1 MRVKQL
7 LIPGIA
13 ILSSALFLTGCA
25 NANDPI
31 SEPAPITEPTVNGG
45 DQNNDGDAAASGS
58 VTLVTTN
65 SFAIS
70 DDAIAAFEAETG
82 LTLNIVPV
90 GSAGVLANMLV
101 LTRDHPMGDAFFGV
115 DNTFVSR
122 ILDADVSVGHVPTD
136 LPEEASN
143 WGGGRLTPIT
153 RGDVC
158 LNIDLDWFA
167 AHPDIQPP
175 TGFIDL
181 LRPDLAGQTVL
192 LNPTTSSPGMA
203 FLLATVAEFGDVELG
218 SAQGSHSLP
227 YGVPGDWQEYWRGL
241 LANDALVVDSWS
253 QGYFSDFSGAG
264 EGGTRP
270 IVVSYASSPAST
282 LNADGTA
289 TTTAALLYTCFS
301 QIEFA
306 GILAGAANQHGAK
319 QLIQFL
325 GGEQFQSELPTQMWV
340 YPVNPNVQLPA
351 EWAQFT
357 QQATQPL
364 FLGTDIIENNR
375 ERFLEDWLQLALN

>member
-45 DQNNDGDAAASGS
+45 DQNNDGDATASGS

-143 WGGGRLTPIT
+143 WGGDRLTPIT

-218 SAQGSHSLP
+218 SAQGLHSLP

-264 EGGTRP
+264 EGAPVPSSFHMPVPQLLHLMLMVMPLPLPRYW
-270 IVVSYASSPAST
+270 ILVSHKLS
-282 LNADGTA
+282 LRE
-289 TTTAALLYTCFS
+289 FS
-301 QIEFA
+301 RE
-306 GILAGAANQHGAK
+306 
-319 QLIQFL
+319 QLI
-325 GGEQFQSELPTQMWV
+325 SK
-340 YPVNPNVQLPA
+340 
-351 EWAQFT
+351 AQNN
-357 QQATQPL
+357 L
-364 FLGTDIIENNR
+364 FNS
-375 ERFLEDWLQLALN
+375 